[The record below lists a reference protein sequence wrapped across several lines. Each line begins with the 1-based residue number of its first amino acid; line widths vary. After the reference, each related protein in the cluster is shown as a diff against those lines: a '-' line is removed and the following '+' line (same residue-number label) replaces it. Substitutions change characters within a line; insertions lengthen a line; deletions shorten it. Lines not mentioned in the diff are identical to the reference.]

1 MLQNVRDYCLNW
13 MVMPRIVGVAAD
25 VASSFEGVPCASVE
39 VAAVVGIAVAA
50 GIAAAAAAAVEEGLM
65 PIRQMH

>member
-1 MLQNVRDYCLNW
+1 
-13 MVMPRIVGVAAD
+13 MPRIVGVV
-25 VASSFEGVPCASVE
+25 VASSFEEVPCASVE

-50 GIAAAAAAAVEEGLM
+50 GIAAAAAVEEGLM

>member
-13 MVMPRIVGVAAD
+13 MVMPRIVGVV
-25 VASSFEGVPCASVE
+25 VASSFEEVPCASVE